1 MILTRSDWRLGEA
14 RVGRVGRGRKSFG
27 DFPLKSLG
35 GGGGVVLAAVAAPA
49 SVLLL
54 RPAFR
59 LGGGFAAGFEPGLLC
74 PLLDRNA
81 DGMLLGAALHLPQD
95 SLTPPGKLES
105 SSKIRAIEFT
115 ALPPSLP
122 FPLPPSSPRMV

>member
-35 GGGGVVLAAVAAPA
+35 EVGGGVVLAAVAAPA

-59 LGGGFAAGFEPGLLC
+59 LGGGLRSWL
-74 PLLDRNA
+74 
-81 DGMLLGAALHLPQD
+81 
-95 SLTPPGKLES
+95 
-105 SSKIRAIEFT
+105 
-115 ALPPSLP
+115 
-122 FPLPPSSPRMV
+122 

>member
-35 GGGGVVLAAVAAPA
+35 EVRGGGAVVLAAVAAPA

-59 LGGGFAAGFEPGLLC
+59 LGGGVRSWL
-74 PLLDRNA
+74 
-81 DGMLLGAALHLPQD
+81 
-95 SLTPPGKLES
+95 
-105 SSKIRAIEFT
+105 
-115 ALPPSLP
+115 
-122 FPLPPSSPRMV
+122 